1 MIHTDLPIY
10 QKGYALLSLAADVQL
25 NMPRTFKQSLGKR
38 VHDECVDL
46 LLEIG
51 YANACRGE
59 QRCAHIRNVLRGLEV
74 VGLMMRVSFDKRF
87 ISRKVWSQS
96 IELTNTIGGQAG
108 GWLKKSQTASDSVGS
123 RLQ

>member
-51 YANACRGE
+51 YANASRGE

-96 IELTNTIGGQAG
+96 IELTNIIGGQAG

>member
-1 MIHTDLPIY
+1 MIHTNLPIY
-10 QKGYALLSLAADVQL
+10 KKGYDLLTLAADVQL

-51 YANACRGE
+51 YANASRGE
-59 QRCAHIRNVLRGLEV
+59 KRCNHIRNVLRGLEV
-74 VGLMMRVSFDKRF
+74 VSLMMRVSFDKGF
-87 ISRKVWSQS
+87 ISRKIWANGM
-96 IELTNTIGGQAG
+96 EMTNTIGGQAG
-108 GWLKKSQTASDSVGS
+108 GWLKKSATASDSVGS